1 MERRIA
7 LVTGGTRGIGFG
19 CAQALAREGWDLAVC
34 GVRSEQ
40 EARESLDELRGLG
53 AQVLYVKADIGDDGS
68 PPLLVEAVRS
78 RFGRLDLLVNNAGVA
93 PRERRDILE
102 ATPESFDRVL
112 RINLRGPYFL
122 TQAAARLMME
132 GGVREGGAREGSA
145 GKCIVFISSMSATV
159 VSTNRGEYCV
169 SKAGVSMASQL
180 WAARLA
186 EEGISVFEVRPGVIR
201 TDMTAGVTEKY
212 DRLIGQGLTLQK
224 RWGTPADVGRAVA
237 MLARGDLPYSTGQV
251 ILVDGGLTV
260 QRL

>member
-1 MERRIA
+1 MMDKRIA

-34 GVRSEQ
+34 GLRSEP
-40 EARESLDELRGLG
+40 EARGSLDELRGLG
-53 AQVLYVKADIGDDGS
+53 AQVLYVKADVGDDGS
-68 PPLLVEAVRS
+68 PLLLVEAVRS

-93 PRERRDILE
+93 PRERKDILE
-102 ATPESFDRVL
+102 ASPESFDRVV
-112 RINLRGPYFL
+112 RVNLRGPYFL
-122 TQAAARLMME
+122 TQAAARFMME
-132 GGVREGGAREGSA
+132 GGSRPA
-145 GKCIVFISSMSATV
+145 GRCIVFISSMSATV
-159 VSTNRGEYCV
+159 ASTNRGEYCV
-169 SKAGVSMASQL
+169 SKAGLSMASQL

-186 EEGISVFEVRPGVIR
+186 DEGISVFEVRPGIIR
-201 TDMTAGVTEKY
+201 TDMTAAVTEKY